1 MAIGRKWAV
10 APPPEADALVGDIG
24 DWEPDLDFRF
34 PARRGMQIVLD
45 LDADDAALVRQTV
58 GGGDGDY
65 VGFTRR
71 AVMDA
76 ARAAVARGQDTPAL
90 LTLAVAAA
98 RFGVQRDRLQRAA
111 LAGRLPAQKVGP
123 GRSHPWLV
131 RPEDV
136 ERFLRESHRR
146 RKRHAA

>member
-1 MAIGRKWAV
+1 
-10 APPPEADALVGDIG
+10 
-24 DWEPDLDFRF
+24 
-34 PARRGMQIVLD
+34 MQIVLD
-45 LDADDAALVRQTV
+45 LDADDAALVRQAV

-71 AVMDA
+71 AVMNA
-76 ARAAVARGQDTPAL
+76 ARAAVARGQDTPEL
-90 LTLAVAAA
+90 LTVAAA